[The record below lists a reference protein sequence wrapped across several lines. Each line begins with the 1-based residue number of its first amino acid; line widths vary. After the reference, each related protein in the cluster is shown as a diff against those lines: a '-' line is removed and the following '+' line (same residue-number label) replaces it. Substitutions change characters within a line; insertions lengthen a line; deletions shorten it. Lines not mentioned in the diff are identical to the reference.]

1 MTKTKNAK
9 LQKVLDVIKKFF
21 ESQISKLPP
30 DIAKVKRKEI
40 NKILSSATR
49 PDRKKRSKTSGTR
62 AKRPSG
68 RSRAKNP

>member
-9 LQKVLDVIKKFF
+9 LQKVLDVIEKFF
-21 ESQISKLPP
+21 DSQVSKLPP

-49 PDRKKRSKTSGTR
+49 PARKKRSKPSASRT
-62 AKRPSG
+62 KRRSS
-68 RSRAKNP
+68 RSRAKKS

>member
-9 LQKVLDVIKKFF
+9 LQKVLDVIQKFF

-49 PDRKKRSKTSGTR
+49 PARKKRSKPSGTR
-62 AKRPSG
+62 AKRRSR
-68 RSRAKNP
+68 RSRAKGS